1 MSTLLEMKG
10 ISKSFNG
17 VPALR
22 DVQLTLERGEVHAL
36 LGENGAGKSTLIK
49 ILGGIYSKDS
59 GEIYINGKQV
69 QITNV
74 KEARANGISIIHQ
87 ELMMLPQMSIYENV
101 FLGQECKS
109 KGFIKRSEMIKKT
122 EEMLQFFS
130 LDLNPTEKLG
140 HLPIAQQQ
148 IIEIIRAISF
158 GAQIIVMDE
167 PTSSLS
173 EKEVEFLFS
182 AIRRLKKENVGIIY
196 ISHRMSELDEIADR
210 VTVMRDGGYI
220 STEIIGQITRDE
232 LITKMVGRTL
242 GDYYVHSHTPSD
254 EVVMKV
260 RNYSDGIDVKEAS
273 FELRRGEVLG
283 FAGLVGAGR
292 SELMSCIFGVRKK
305 TSGELE
311 LEGKKLDI
319 RSVRDAMKAG
329 LALVPEDRKMEAL
342 YPDQSVRYNMTVE
355 VMDKFLKRGRYNAK
369 EENAIVNEYAEKMSV
384 KMASS
389 AQRIVRLSGGNQQK
403 VIIGRWLATSP
414 KILILDEP
422 TRGVDVGAKMEIYEI
437 IDNLAKEG
445 VSIIMI
451 SSELPEVIGISDRIV
466 VMGEGH
472 IRGILSGEEAS
483 QERIM
488 SLATTE

>member
-22 DVQLTLERGEVHAL
+22 DVQLSLESGEVHAL

-59 GEIYINGKQV
+59 GEIYINGKPV
-69 QITNV
+69 EITSV
-74 KEARANGISIIHQ
+74 KEARENGISIIHQ

-101 FLGQECKS
+101 FLGQEYKNG
-109 KGFIKRSEMIKKT
+109 GFIKRGDMIQKT
-122 EEMLQFFS
+122 QEMLEFFS
-130 LDLNPTEKLG
+130 LDLDPREKLG

-148 IIEIIRAISF
+148 IIEIIKAISF
-158 GAQIIVMDE
+158 GARIIVMDE

-173 EKEVEFLFS
+173 EKEVDFLFS

-210 VTVMRDGGYI
+210 VTVMRDGEYI
-220 STEIIGQITRDE
+220 STEVIGKITRDE

-242 GDYYVHSHTPSD
+242 GDYYIHTHTPSD
-254 EVVMKV
+254 KVVMKV
-260 RNYSDGIDVKEAS
+260 ENYSDGTSVKGAS
-273 FELRRGEVLG
+273 FELHQGEVLG

-292 SELMSCIFGVRKK
+292 SELMNCIFGVTKK
-305 TSGELE
+305 TSGSLE
-311 LEGKKLDI
+311 LDGRPVEI
-319 RSVRDAMKAG
+319 RNVREAMKEG
-329 LALVPEDRKMEAL
+329 LALVPEDRKQEAL
-342 YPDQSVRYNMTVE
+342 YPDQSVRYNMTIE
-355 VMDKFLKRGRYNAK
+355 VMNKFLKAGRYNAK
-369 EENAIVNEYAEKMSV
+369 AENSIVDEYVKKMSV
-384 KMASS
+384 KLASPF
-389 AQRIVRLSGGNQQK
+389 QRIVRLSGGNQQK
-403 VIIGRWLATSP
+403 VIIGRWLASDP

-422 TRGVDVGAKMEIYEI
+422 TRGVDVGAKVEIYEI

-445 VSIIMI
+445 VSIIVV
-451 SSELPEVIGISDRIV
+451 SSELPEVLGVSDRII
-466 VMGEGH
+466 VMGEGQ
-472 IRGILSGEEAS
+472 IRGVLSREEAN